1 MSSDRLEGVAL
12 VTGGGRGIGAS
23 IARELAA
30 AGMRVAVTA
39 RTQDQVEAVAE
50 ETGGLALVGD
60 VSRRED
66 VERWI
71 ERTEKQL
78 GPIELLVNCAGIPGS
93 GKPFLEETPEEWWRV
108 FEVNVLGAYLCCRLV
123 APRMVERGGGRI
135 VNVGSGGSY
144 LPITTPSIALGTSY
158 GPSKAALGRFS
169 ETLAAALGPLGIRVF
184 LFSPGLVRTAMTDQ
198 FGDAAPWTPP
208 ELAPRLVRVLAS
220 GRADALAGRYLHAEH
235 DDVED
240 LIARADEIA
249 ANDLNAIRLQ
259 R

>member
-1 MSSDRLEGVAL
+1 VPSDQLEGVAL

-30 AGMRVAVTA
+30 AGMRVAVAA
-39 RTQDQVEAVAE
+39 RTRDQVEATAAE
-50 ETGGLALVGD
+50 IGGLALVGD
-60 VSRRED
+60 VSQREE
-66 VERWI
+66 VETWVA
-71 ERTEKQL
+71 RTETTL
-78 GPIELLVNCAGIPGS
+78 GPIDLLVNCAGIAGVRT
-93 GKPFLEETPEEWWRV
+93 PFLEVSPDEWWKV
-108 FEVNVLGAYLCCRLV
+108 FEVNVLGAYLCTRTV
-123 APRMVERGGGRI
+123 ASRMATRSGGRI

-144 LPITTPSIALGTSY
+144 LPVTSATISSDTAY

-169 ETLAAALGPLGIRVF
+169 ELLAAMLSPLGVVVF
-184 LFSPGLVRTAMTDQ
+184 LISPGLVRTEMTERL
-198 FGDAAPWTPP
+198 GDDAPWTPP

-240 LIARADEIA
+240 LIRRADEIA